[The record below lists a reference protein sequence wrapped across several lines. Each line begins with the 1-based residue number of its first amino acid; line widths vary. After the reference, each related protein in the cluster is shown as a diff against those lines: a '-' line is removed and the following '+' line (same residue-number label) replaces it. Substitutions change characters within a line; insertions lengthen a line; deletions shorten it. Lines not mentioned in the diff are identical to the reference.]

1 MDIEHQVL
9 QVGVNTCL
17 SINCSL
23 FIGQQ
28 VVELNY
34 ANRNC
39 LKLLSFKHDLL
50 QDRVLNHLVSY
61 NCCKVACFGNIP
73 PIIAVQ

>member
-23 FIGQQ
+23 FVGQQ

-39 LKLLSFKHDLL
+39 LELLSFQHNLL
-50 QDRVLNHLVSY
+50 QDWVFNHLVSY
-61 NCCKVACFGNIP
+61 NSCKVACFSHIP